1 MLEKDIEKVLVSE
14 AEIKSIVERL
24 SVDITK
30 DYHDKFPLVVGLL
43 KGCVPFMSD
52 LLKELDMHLEV
63 AFMNVSSYHGGIE
76 STGDVKID
84 MDLGTPVK
92 GRHVLLTEDIVDTG
106 RTINAVVDL
115 LKYRGALTVNV
126 VTLVDKPEGRII
138 DFNPKYVGIEI
149 PKVFVVGYGLD
160 YEERYR
166 NLPYVGILKPEVYTK
181 E

>member
-14 AEIKSIVERL
+14 NEIKEIIHRL
-24 SVDITK
+24 STEIMQ
-30 DYHDKFPLVVGLL
+30 DYHDKFPLFVGLL

-115 LKYRGALTVNV
+115 LKYRGALSVNV

-138 DFNPKYVGIEI
+138 DFVPRYVGIEI

-166 NLPYVGILKPEVYTK
+166 NLPYVGVLKPEVYSK

>member
-1 MLEKDIEKVLVSE
+1 MLANDIEKVLVSE
-14 AEIKSIVERL
+14 QEIEVILKRL
-24 SVDITK
+24 STEIMHDYK
-30 DYHDKFPLVVGLL
+30 DKYPLVVGLL

-52 LLKELDMHLEV
+52 LLKKIDMHLEV
-63 AFMNVSSYHGGIE
+63 AFMNVSSYYGGIE

-106 RTINAVVDL
+106 RTINSVVDL
-115 LKYRGALTVNV
+115 LKYRGALSVSV
-126 VTLVDKPEGRII
+126 VTLIDKPAGRVV
-138 DFNPKYVGIEI
+138 DFKPRYVGVEI

-166 NLPYVGILKPEVYTK
+166 NLPYVGVLKEEIYTK